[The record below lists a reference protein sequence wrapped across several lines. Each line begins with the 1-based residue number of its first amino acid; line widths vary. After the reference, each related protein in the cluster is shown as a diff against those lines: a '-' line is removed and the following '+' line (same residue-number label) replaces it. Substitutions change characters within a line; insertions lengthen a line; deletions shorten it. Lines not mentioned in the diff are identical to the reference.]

1 MNDDYV
7 NDDMNLD
14 KWVKNNFTRIQI
26 FNNVELKNGMQISNK
41 LNRDLTLGLLST
53 DNVAEWRDLCF
64 LYAPVGTIKTDI
76 PEEYYADRLLLLR
89 NELTKLLFDTDNRT
103 LAEKYIKILEKRDK
117 NHWADQNKTIASV
130 GTSVTASTKDQT
142 LNITFV

>member
-1 MNDDYV
+1 MNDYV

-26 FNNVELKNGMQISNK
+26 FNNVELKNGMQVSNK

-53 DNVAEWRDLCF
+53 DNVEEWRDLCF
-64 LYAPVGTIKTDI
+64 LYAPIGTIKTDI
-76 PEEYYADRLLLLR
+76 PEDYYADRLLLLR
-89 NELTKLLFDTDNRT
+89 NELIKLLFDTDNRT
-103 LAEKYIKILEKRDK
+103 LAEKYLKILEKRDK
-117 NHWADQNKTIASV
+117 NHWADPNKTVS
-130 GTSVTASTKDQT
+130 TSVTASTKDQT

>member
-1 MNDDYV
+1 M

-26 FNNVELKNGMQISNK
+26 FNNVELKNGMQVSNK

-53 DNVAEWRDLCF
+53 DNVVEWRDLCF
-64 LYAPVGTIKTDI
+64 LYAPIGTIKTDI
-76 PEEYYADRLLLLR
+76 PEDYYNERVLLLR

-103 LAEKYIKILEKRDK
+103 LAEKYLKILEKRDK
-117 NHWADQNKTIASV
+117 NHWADQNKTVS
-130 GTSVTASTKDQT
+130 TSVTASTKDQT

>member
-7 NDDMNLD
+7 NDMYLD

-26 FNNVELKNGMQISNK
+26 FNTIELKNGMQVSNK

-64 LYAPVGTIKTDI
+64 IYAPVGTIKTDI
-76 PEEYYADRLLLLR
+76 SEEYYNERVLLLR

-103 LAEKYIKILEKRDK
+103 LAEKYLKILEKRDK
-117 NHWADQNKTIASV
+117 NHWADVNKTVASV
-130 GTSVTASTKDQT
+130 GTSVTATTKDQI

>member
-1 MNDDYV
+1 MNDYV

-26 FNNVELKNGMQISNK
+26 FNNVELKNGMQVSNK

-53 DNVAEWRDLCF
+53 DNVEEWRDLCF

-76 PEEYYADRLLLLR
+76 PEDYYADRLLLLR
-89 NELTKLLFDTDNRT
+89 NELIKLLFDTDNRT
-103 LAEKYIKILEKRDK
+103 LAEKYLKILEKRDK
-117 NHWADQNKTIASV
+117 NHWADQNKTVS
-130 GTSVTASTKDQT
+130 TSVTASTKDQT

>member
-1 MNDDYV
+1 MNNNYI

-26 FNNVELKNGMQISNK
+26 FNNVELKNGMKVSNK

-64 LYAPVGTIKTDI
+64 LYAPIGTIKTDI
-76 PEEYYADRLLLLR
+76 SEDYYADRLLLLR

-117 NHWADQNKTIASV
+117 NHWADQNKTVANV

>member
-1 MNDDYV
+1 MNNDYI

-26 FNNVELKNGMQISNK
+26 FNNVELKNGMKVSNK

-76 PEEYYADRLLLLR
+76 SEDYYADRLLLLR

-117 NHWADQNKTIASV
+117 NHWADQNKTVANV
-130 GTSVTASTKDQT
+130 GTTVTASTKDQT

>member
-7 NDDMNLD
+7 NDMNLD

-26 FNNVELKNGMQISNK
+26 FNNVELKNGMQVSNK

-53 DNVAEWRDLCF
+53 DNVAEFRDLCF

-76 PEEYYADRLLLLR
+76 TEEYYNERVLLLR

-103 LAEKYIKILEKRDK
+103 LAEKYLKILEKRDK
-117 NHWADQNKTIASV
+117 NHWADVNKTGTSV
-130 GTSVTASTKDQT
+130 GTTVTASTKDQT

>member
-7 NDDMNLD
+7 NDMYLD

-26 FNNVELKNGMQISNK
+26 FNTIELKNGMQVSNK

-53 DNVAEWRDLCF
+53 DNVAEFRDLCF

-76 PEEYYADRLLLLR
+76 SEEYYNERVLLLR

-103 LAEKYIKILEKRDK
+103 LAEKYLKILEKRDK
-117 NHWADQNKTIASV
+117 NHWADVNKTVASV
-130 GTSVTASTKDQT
+130 GTSVTATTKDQT

>member
-1 MNDDYV
+1 MNNDYV
-7 NDDMNLD
+7 NDDMYLD

-26 FNNVELKNGMQISNK
+26 FNKVELKNGMQVSNK

-76 PEEYYADRLLLLR
+76 SEDYYADRLLLLR

-117 NHWADQNKTIASV
+117 NHWADQNKTVASV

>member
-1 MNDDYV
+1 
-7 NDDMNLD
+7 MNLD

-26 FNNVELKNGMQISNK
+26 FNNIQLNNGMQVSNK

-53 DNVAEWRDLCF
+53 DNVEEWRDLCF

-76 PEEYYADRLLLLR
+76 PEDYYAGRLLLLR
-89 NELTKLLFDTDNRT
+89 NELIKLLFDTDNRT

-117 NHWADQNKTIASV
+117 NHWADQNKTVS
-130 GTSVTASTKDQT
+130 TSVTASTKEQT

>member
-7 NDDMNLD
+7 NDDMYLD

-26 FNNVELKNGMQISNK
+26 FNNVELKNGMQVSNK

-53 DNVAEWRDLCF
+53 DNVEEWRDLCF

-76 PEEYYADRLLLLR
+76 PEDYYADRLLLLR
-89 NELTKLLFDTDNRT
+89 NELIKLLFDTDNRT

-117 NHWADQNKTIASV
+117 NHWADQNKTVS
-130 GTSVTASTKDQT
+130 TSVTASTKDQT

>member
-26 FNNVELKNGMQISNK
+26 FNNVELKNGMQVSNK

-53 DNVAEWRDLCF
+53 DNVEEWRDLCF
-64 LYAPVGTIKTDI
+64 LYAPIGTIKTDI
-76 PEEYYADRLLLLR
+76 PEDYYADRLLLLR
-89 NELTKLLFDTDNRT
+89 NELIKLLFDTDNRT
-103 LAEKYIKILEKRDK
+103 LAEKYLKILEKRDK
-117 NHWADQNKTIASV
+117 NHWADPNKTVS
-130 GTSVTASTKDQT
+130 TSVTASTKDQT

>member
-7 NDDMNLD
+7 NDDMYLD

-26 FNNVELKNGMQISNK
+26 FNNVELKNGMQVSNK

-53 DNVAEWRDLCF
+53 DNVEEWRDLCF

-76 PEEYYADRLLLLR
+76 PEDYYADRLLLLR
-89 NELTKLLFDTDNRT
+89 NELIKLLFDTDNRT

-117 NHWADQNKTIASV
+117 NHWADPNKTVS
-130 GTSVTASTKDQT
+130 TSVTASTKDQT

>member
-1 MNDDYV
+1 MNDYV

-14 KWVKNNFTRIQI
+14 NWVKKNFTRIQI
-26 FNNVELKNGMQISNK
+26 FNNVELKNGMQVSNK

-76 PEEYYADRLLLLR
+76 PEDYYADRLLLLR
-89 NELTKLLFDTDNRT
+89 NELIKLLFDTDNRT

-117 NHWADQNKTIASV
+117 NHWADQNKTVS
-130 GTSVTASTKDQT
+130 TSVTASTKDQT

>member
-7 NDDMNLD
+7 NDMYLD

-26 FNNVELKNGMQISNK
+26 FNTIELKNGMQVSNK

-64 LYAPVGTIKTDI
+64 IYAPVGTIKTDI
-76 PEEYYADRLLLLR
+76 SEEYYNERVLLLR

-103 LAEKYIKILEKRDK
+103 LAEKYLKILEKRDK
-117 NHWADQNKTIASV
+117 NHWADVNKTVASV
-130 GTSVTASTKDQT
+130 GTSVTATTKDQT

>member
-1 MNDDYV
+1 MNDYV

-26 FNNVELKNGMQISNK
+26 FNNVELKNGMQVSNK

-53 DNVAEWRDLCF
+53 DNVEEWRDLCF

-76 PEEYYADRLLLLR
+76 PEDYYADRLLLLR
-89 NELTKLLFDTDNRT
+89 NELIKLLFDTDNRT
-103 LAEKYIKILEKRDK
+103 LAEKYLKILEKRDK
-117 NHWADQNKTIASV
+117 NHWADPNKTVS
-130 GTSVTASTKDQT
+130 TSVTASTKDQT

>member
-26 FNNVELKNGMQISNK
+26 FNNVELKNGMQVSNK

-53 DNVAEWRDLCF
+53 DNVEEWRDLCF
-64 LYAPVGTIKTDI
+64 LYAPIGTIKTDI
-76 PEEYYADRLLLLR
+76 PEDYYADRLLLLR
-89 NELTKLLFDTDNRT
+89 NELIKLLFDTDNRT

-117 NHWADQNKTIASV
+117 NHWADQNKTVS
-130 GTSVTASTKDQT
+130 TSVTASTKDQT

>member
-1 MNDDYV
+1 M

-26 FNNVELKNGMQISNK
+26 FNNVELKNGMQVSNK

-76 PEEYYADRLLLLR
+76 PEDYYADRLLLLR
-89 NELTKLLFDTDNRT
+89 NELIKLLFDTDNRT

-117 NHWADQNKTIASV
+117 NHWADPNKTVS
-130 GTSVTASTKDQT
+130 TSVTASTKDQT

>member
-1 MNDDYV
+1 M

-14 KWVKNNFTRIQI
+14 NWVKNNFTRIQI
-26 FNNVELKNGMQISNK
+26 FNNVELKNGMQVSNK

-117 NHWADQNKTIASV
+117 NHWADQNKTVASV
-130 GTSVTASTKDQT
+130 GAVTASTKDQT

>member
-26 FNNVELKNGMQISNK
+26 FNNVELKNGMQVSNK

-53 DNVAEWRDLCF
+53 DNVEEWRDLCF

-76 PEEYYADRLLLLR
+76 PEDYYADRLLLLR
-89 NELTKLLFDTDNRT
+89 NELIKLLFDTDNRT
-103 LAEKYIKILEKRDK
+103 LAEKYLKILEKRDK
-117 NHWADQNKTIASV
+117 NHWADPNKTVS
-130 GTSVTASTKDQT
+130 TSVTASTKDQT

>member
-26 FNNVELKNGMQISNK
+26 FNNVELKNGMQVSNK

-53 DNVAEWRDLCF
+53 DNVEEWRDLCF
-64 LYAPVGTIKTDI
+64 LYAPIGTIKTDI
-76 PEEYYADRLLLLR
+76 PEDYYADRLLLLR
-89 NELTKLLFDTDNRT
+89 NELIKLLFDTDNRT
-103 LAEKYIKILEKRDK
+103 LAEKYLKILEKRDK
-117 NHWADQNKTIASV
+117 NHWADQNKTVS
-130 GTSVTASTKDQT
+130 TSVTASTKDQT

>member
-26 FNNVELKNGMQISNK
+26 FNNVELKNGMQVSNK

-53 DNVAEWRDLCF
+53 DNVEEWRDLCF

-76 PEEYYADRLLLLR
+76 PEDYYADRLLLLR
-89 NELTKLLFDTDNRT
+89 NELIKLLFDTDNRT
-103 LAEKYIKILEKRDK
+103 LAEKYLKILEKRDK
-117 NHWADQNKTIASV
+117 NHWADQNKTVS
-130 GTSVTASTKDQT
+130 TSVTASTKDQT

>member
-1 MNDDYV
+1 MNNDY
-7 NDDMNLD
+7 DDMNLD

-26 FNNVELKNGMQISNK
+26 FNNVELKNGIQVTNK

-53 DNVAEWRDLCF
+53 DNVTEWRDLCF

-76 PEEYYADRLLLLR
+76 PEDYYADRLLLLR
-89 NELTKLLFDTDNRT
+89 NELIKLLFDTDNRT

-117 NHWADQNKTIASV
+117 NHWADQNKTV

>member
-1 MNDDYV
+1 MNNDYV

-26 FNNVELKNGMQISNK
+26 FNNVELKNGMQVSNK

-76 PEEYYADRLLLLR
+76 SEDYYADRLLLLR

-117 NHWADQNKTIASV
+117 NHWADQNKTVASV

>member
-1 MNDDYV
+1 MNDDL
-7 NDDMNLD
+7 NLD

-26 FNNVELKNGMQISNK
+26 FNNVELKNGMQVSNK

-53 DNVAEWRDLCF
+53 DNVVEFRDLCF

-76 PEEYYADRLLLLR
+76 SEEYYNERVLLLR

-117 NHWADQNKTIASV
+117 NHWADPNKTVASV

>member
-26 FNNVELKNGMQISNK
+26 FNNVELKNGMQVSNK

-53 DNVAEWRDLCF
+53 DNVEEWRDLCF
-64 LYAPVGTIKTDI
+64 LYAPIGTIKTDI
-76 PEEYYADRLLLLR
+76 PEDYYADRLLLLR
-89 NELTKLLFDTDNRT
+89 NELIKLLFDTDNRT

-117 NHWADQNKTIASV
+117 NHWADPNKTVS
-130 GTSVTASTKDQT
+130 TSVTASTKDQT

>member
-26 FNNVELKNGMQISNK
+26 FNTIELKNGMQVSNK

-53 DNVAEWRDLCF
+53 DNVAEFRDLCF

-76 PEEYYADRLLLLR
+76 SEEYYNERVLLLR

-103 LAEKYIKILEKRDK
+103 LAEKYLKILEKRDK
-117 NHWADQNKTIASV
+117 NHWADVNKT
-130 GTSVTASTKDQT
+130 GTSVTATTKDQT

>member
-1 MNDDYV
+1 M
-7 NDDMNLD
+7 
-14 KWVKNNFTRIQI
+14 
-26 FNNVELKNGMQISNK
+26 
-41 LNRDLTLGLLST
+41 
-53 DNVAEWRDLCF
+53 
-64 LYAPVGTIKTDI
+64 
-76 PEEYYADRLLLLR
+76 LLR

-117 NHWADQNKTIASV
+117 NHWADPNKTVASV

>member
-7 NDDMNLD
+7 NDMNLD
-14 KWVKNNFTRIQI
+14 KWVKNNFTRIQL
-26 FNNVELKNGMQISNK
+26 FSNVELKNGMQVSNK

-53 DNVAEWRDLCF
+53 DNVAEFRDLCF

-76 PEEYYADRLLLLR
+76 TEEYYNERVLLLR

-103 LAEKYIKILEKRDK
+103 LAEKYLKILEKRDK
-117 NHWADQNKTIASV
+117 NHWADVNKTGTSV
-130 GTSVTASTKDQT
+130 GTTVTASTKDQT

>member
-1 MNDDYV
+1 M

-26 FNNVELKNGMQISNK
+26 FNNVDLKNGMQVSNK

-53 DNVAEWRDLCF
+53 DNVAEFRDLCF

-76 PEEYYADRLLLLR
+76 TEEYYNERVLLLR

-103 LAEKYIKILEKRDK
+103 LAEKYLKILEKRDK
-117 NHWADQNKTIASV
+117 NHWADVNKTGTSV
-130 GTSVTASTKDQT
+130 GTTVTASTKDQT

>member
-1 MNDDYV
+1 M

-26 FNNVELKNGMQISNK
+26 FNNVELKNGMQVSNK

-76 PEEYYADRLLLLR
+76 TEEYYNDRLLLLR

-117 NHWADQNKTIASV
+117 NHWADQNKTVASV
-130 GTSVTASTKDQT
+130 GTTVTASTKDQT

>member
-1 MNDDYV
+1 M

-26 FNNVELKNGMQISNK
+26 FNKVDLKNGMQVSNK

-76 PEEYYADRLLLLR
+76 PEDYYADRLLLLR
-89 NELTKLLFDTDNRT
+89 NELIKLLFDTDNRT

-117 NHWADQNKTIASV
+117 NHWADPNKTVS
-130 GTSVTASTKDQT
+130 TSVTASTKDQT

>member
-1 MNDDYV
+1 MNNNYI

-26 FNNVELKNGMQISNK
+26 FNNVELKNGMKVSNK

-64 LYAPVGTIKTDI
+64 LYASIGTIKTDI
-76 PEEYYADRLLLLR
+76 SEDYYADRLLLLR

-117 NHWADQNKTIASV
+117 NHWADQNKTVANV

>member
-1 MNDDYV
+1 MNDDL
-7 NDDMNLD
+7 NLD

-26 FNNVELKNGMQISNK
+26 FNNVELKNGMQVSNK

-53 DNVAEWRDLCF
+53 DNVVEFRDLCF

-76 PEEYYADRLLLLR
+76 SEEYYNERVLLLR

-103 LAEKYIKILEKRDK
+103 LAEKYLKILEKRDK
-117 NHWADQNKTIASV
+117 NHWADPNKTVASV

>member
-1 MNDDYV
+1 MNNNYI

-26 FNNVELKNGMQISNK
+26 FNNVELKNGMKVSNK
-41 LNRDLTLGLLST
+41 LNRELTLGLLST

-76 PEEYYADRLLLLR
+76 SEDYYADRLLLLR

-117 NHWADQNKTIASV
+117 NHWADQNKTVANV

>member
-1 MNDDYV
+1 MNNNYI

-26 FNNVELKNGMQISNK
+26 FNNVELKNGMKVSNK

-76 PEEYYADRLLLLR
+76 SEDYYADRLLLLR

-117 NHWADQNKTIASV
+117 NHWADQNKTVASV

>member
-26 FNNVELKNGMQISNK
+26 FNNVELKNGMQVSNK

-53 DNVAEWRDLCF
+53 DNVTEFRDLCF

-76 PEEYYADRLLLLR
+76 TEEYYNERVLLLR

-103 LAEKYIKILEKRDK
+103 LAEKYLKILEKRDK
-117 NHWADQNKTIASV
+117 NHWADVNKTGASV
-130 GTSVTASTKDQT
+130 GTTVTASTKDQT

>member
-1 MNDDYV
+1 M
-7 NDDMNLD
+7 
-14 KWVKNNFTRIQI
+14 
-26 FNNVELKNGMQISNK
+26 
-41 LNRDLTLGLLST
+41 ST

-76 PEEYYADRLLLLR
+76 PEDYYADRLLLLR
-89 NELTKLLFDTDNRT
+89 NELIKLLFDTDNRT

-117 NHWADQNKTIASV
+117 NHWADQNKTV

>member
-1 MNDDYV
+1 M

-14 KWVKNNFTRIQI
+14 NWVKKNFTRIQI
-26 FNNVELKNGMQISNK
+26 FNNVELKNGMQVSNK

-76 PEEYYADRLLLLR
+76 PEDYYADRLLLLR
-89 NELTKLLFDTDNRT
+89 NELIKLLFDTDNRT

-117 NHWADQNKTIASV
+117 NHWADQNKTVS
-130 GTSVTASTKDQT
+130 TSVTASTKDQT

>member
-26 FNNVELKNGMQISNK
+26 FNNVELKNGMQVSNK

-53 DNVAEWRDLCF
+53 DNVEEWRDLCF

-76 PEEYYADRLLLLR
+76 PEDYYADRLLLLR
-89 NELTKLLFDTDNRT
+89 NELIKLLFDTDNRT
-103 LAEKYIKILEKRDK
+103 LAEKYLKILEKRDK
-117 NHWADQNKTIASV
+117 NHWADQNKAVS
-130 GTSVTASTKDQT
+130 TSVTASTKDQT